1 MKKAVQTRLSS
12 KARELNIST
21 TDGID
26 LVSLMRDALYS
37 QTDISAISNESFN
50 KVFGAQSSEGSILK
64 DLLKRVTKGFE
75 AWNKDGKKTVDDY
88 IQYLKKSPKF
98 QEWFQRKLRVK
109 ADFRSEN
116 IDMSDIINNVFFPA
130 IKSAAAE
137 VLSKKNSDPQ
147 IKLAGIRWKTAQ
159 GFWFEATFAE
169 YFIKEA
175 KKLGIVATHSGSGN
189 RSDDV
194 YFSFENSPGE
204 KTISLTSQDL
214 VKMDDIIMS
223 EILPN
228 ARVKTSSETIEYDFD
243 TVYNQMLTKIG
254 RNRATMPEAVFG
266 IQVKN
271 TKLIENMGKQ
281 NTNTMAEIKKF
292 NRISNQ
298 KGFLDDFRKT
308 MYENNQD
315 FPYEEKKLGIKA
327 YMERIG
333 QAIVYLSEDHRVI
346 STMGRFNVAYADKS
360 QSAGLIWTSDLLQ
373 KMINDRLYLHFQA
386 TFTNGKNKENFGAAV
401 GFRRFLYT

>member
-98 QEWFQRKLRVK
+98 QKWFQRELREK

-116 IDMSDIINNVFFPA
+116 IDMSDIVNNVFFPA

-175 KKLGIVATHSGSGN
+175 KKLGIIATHSGSGN

-228 ARVKTSSETIEYDFD
+228 ARAKTSSETIVYDFD
-243 TVYNQMLTKIG
+243 TVYDLMLRKIG
-254 RNRATMPEAVFG
+254 RNGATMPEAVFG

-298 KGFLDDFRKT
+298 KGFLDDFRET
-308 MYENNQD
+308 MKKNEQPS
-315 FPYEEKKLGIKA
+315 PYEEKKLGIKA

-360 QSAGLIWTSDLLQ
+360 QSTGLTWTSDLLK
-373 KMINDRLYLHFQA
+373 KMIEDRLYLHFQA
-386 TFTNGKNKENFGAAV
+386 TFTSGHNKDNFGAAV